1 MANIHSRMEACQ
13 ILGLSV
19 SADEN
24 QIKYAFKELS
34 KQYHPDAQPDVRLH
48 WQYYDIVEAYNFLMQ
63 NTFPVAAPKVLG
75 KTGGDD
81 SWVTKRKESDA
92 AYAKWEKENKKRK
105 QEKQKEF
112 EQRQE
117 QLRRDREYDRAM
129 EQINAIRTARAIEAL
144 IDRAKENK

>member
-13 ILGLSV
+13 ILGLPV

-63 NTFPVAAPKVLG
+63 NTSPVAAPKVLG
-75 KTGGDD
+75 KVGGDD

-92 AYAKWEKENKKRK
+92 AYTKWEKENKKRK

-129 EQINAIRTARAIEAL
+129 EQINAVRTARAIEAL